1 MSTLRPPV
9 VVVGAGVI
17 GLTTALVAARA
28 GHKVT
33 VVAANRPE
41 ETVSSVAAAIWAPYH
56 AEPASWIG
64 PWAATT
70 FEELAELAATV
81 PEAGVHMREG
91 IVVHRAGTAPLPW
104 TGTVAGN
111 RPARADEVPEGAT
124 GGTVCTVPIATMSM
138 YLAWLQEQ
146 CTLLGVK
153 WEWRAVHSLADVAYL
168 DTVIVLAT
176 GLQSHGLHNDDGLYP
191 VRGQVA
197 RIGNASIKHWI
208 IDDANPAGSTYVIP
222 RVDEVICGGT
232 AEIGATN
239 LLPDRATEQR
249 ILDSALKLSPGLAEG
264 TFLGSIV
271 GLRPGRHLIRLDLRD
286 EQERM
291 VIHSYGH
298 GGSGVTVSWG
308 VAYATLDLIGKAA
321 PPSSSQQRTATR
333 PL

>member
-1 MSTLRPPV
+1 MSAPRSAV

-28 GHKVT
+28 DHKVT

-41 ETVSSVAAAIWAPYH
+41 ETVSAVAAAIWAPYH
-56 AEPASWIG
+56 AEPASWIE

-70 FEELAELAATV
+70 FEELAEIAATT
-81 PEAGVHMREG
+81 PDAGVQMGEG
-91 IVVHRAGTAPLPW
+91 VVVHRAGTPPLSWPA
-104 TGTVAGN
+104 TVAGN
-111 RPARADEVPEGAT
+111 RPARTDELPEGAT

-138 YLAWLQEQ
+138 YLPWLQQQ
-146 CTLLGVK
+146 CTSLGVA
-153 WEWRAVHSLADVAYL
+153 WEWRAVQSLAEVAGE
-168 DTVIVLAT
+168 DTVVVLAT
-176 GLQSHGLHNDDGLYP
+176 GLQSHGLHHDDGLYP

-197 RIGNASIKHWI
+197 RVGNTSIKQWI

-232 AEIGATN
+232 AEIGATS

-249 ILDSALKLSPGLAEG
+249 ILDAALQLSPALAEG
-264 TFLGSIV
+264 TLLGSRV
-271 GLRPGRHLIRLDLRD
+271 GLRPGRHLIRLELRD
-286 EQERM
+286 EEDGP

-308 VAYATLDLIGKAA
+308 VAYATLALIGKAA
-321 PPSSSQQRTATR
+321 PPSSSNRER
-333 PL
+333 

>member
-1 MSTLRPPV
+1 MTAPRPAV
-9 VVVGAGVI
+9 IVVGAGVI

-41 ETVSSVAAAIWAPYH
+41 DTVSSVAAAIWAPYH

-70 FEELAELAATV
+70 FDVLAGLAATV
-81 PEAGVHMREG
+81 PEAGVQMREG

-104 TGTVAGN
+104 AATVAGN

-124 GGTVCTVPIATMSM
+124 GGTVCTVPIATMST
-138 YLAWLQEQ
+138 YLPWLQEQ
-146 CTLLGVK
+146 CTSLGVT
-153 WEWRAVHSLADVAYL
+153 WEWRLVQSLPEAPCQ
-168 DTVIVLAT
+168 DTVVVLAT
-176 GLQSHGLHNDDGLYP
+176 GLQSHGLHTDDGLYP

-197 RIGNASIKHWI
+197 RIGNTSTGQWI
-208 IDDANPAGSTYVIP
+208 IDDANPAGPTYVIP
-222 RVDEVICGGT
+222 RTDEVICGGT

-239 LLPDRATEQR
+239 LVPDRETEQR
-249 ILDSALKLSPGLAEG
+249 ILDSALKLSPGLAAG
-264 TFLGSIV
+264 TFLGSKV
-271 GLRPGRHLIRLDLRD
+271 GLRPARHLIRLELRHEED
-286 EQERM
+286 GP

-321 PPSSSQQRTATR
+321 PSSHPRTVTQ
-333 PL
+333 PH